1 MGAKPS
7 AFFYIA
13 DPGCIK
19 TQLVNSEETAERV
32 RMEVQCPGIG
42 WSKCGLNML
51 KLQIQRM
58 VRGDNFHH
66 FSVLMVWLLPQ
77 VFWSFF

>member
-42 WSKCGLNML
+42 
-51 KLQIQRM
+51 
-58 VRGDNFHH
+58 
-66 FSVLMVWLLPQ
+66 
-77 VFWSFF
+77 